1 MTNKSR
7 RTSKKIDLEEIMN
20 LLNIVPLIAS
30 IAYNSGAIFTLELF
44 SLVASIPNNCT
55 NLQST
60 DHCQSDH
67 CDCQFLNASIDFFL
81 SQMASFFPK
90 KNCLC
95 MIVAIV
101 GTDCA
106 LVNHS
111 PQVFIFFFL
120 KWLLF
125 FSRKNNKILRLSTTH
140 RK

>member
-30 IAYNSGAIFTLELF
+30 IAYNSGAIFTSELF

-81 SQMASFFPK
+81 SQMASFFLK

-111 PQVFIFFFL
+111 PQVFIFVLSQMASFFL
-120 KWLLF
+120 K
-125 FSRKNNKILRLSTTH
+125 KK
-140 RK
+140 

>member
-7 RTSKKIDLEEIMN
+7 RSSKKIDLEEIMN

-81 SQMASFFPK
+81 SLMASFFLK

-125 FSRKNNKILRLSTTH
+125 FSRKNNKIVRLSTTH